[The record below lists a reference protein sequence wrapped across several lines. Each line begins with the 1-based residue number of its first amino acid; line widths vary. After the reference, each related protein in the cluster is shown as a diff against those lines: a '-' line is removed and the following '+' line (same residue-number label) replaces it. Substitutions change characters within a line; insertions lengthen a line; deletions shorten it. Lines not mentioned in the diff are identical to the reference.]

1 MRVAAFVPFS
11 MLDDDLALKSYL
23 ESIVT
28 DLKHEDPAS
37 IPERWRLENVTSRV
51 VQEPSA
57 LSDPMTMVTVEAD
70 VVPVLLRW
78 VGEVLP
84 CEF

>member
-1 MRVAAFVPFS
+1 

-28 DLKHEDPAS
+28 ALTHEDPAS

-78 VGEVLP
+78 VGEVPP

>member
-28 DLKHEDPAS
+28 ALAHGDPASIPERWRKDPAS
-37 IPERWRLENVTSRV
+37 IPERWRLENGTSRV
-51 VQEPSA
+51 VQEQSA
-57 LSDPMTMVTVEAD
+57 LFDQMTRVIVEAD
-70 VVPVLLRW
+70 VVA
-78 VGEVLP
+78 E
-84 CEF
+84 

>member
-11 MLDDDLALKSYL
+11 MLDDGLALKSYL

-28 DLKHEDPAS
+28 ALAHGGPAS

-57 LSDPMTMVTVEAD
+57 LSDPMTMVIVEAD
-70 VVPVLLRW
+70 VVA
-78 VGEVLP
+78 E
-84 CEF
+84 